1 QAEDGIRDRNVTGV
15 QTCALP
21 IYNPKNY
28 NGIKIYDQNG
38 GQLLPDE
45 SEDLSQYIN
54 AIERPL
60 QIDGGNFNSLLNDKK
75 ITYMSHEV
83 TEAYKS
89 EVKDLVEDNPE
100 TDAKVVLTSL
110 HGTSLPLTSTIL
122 SELDYDNFVIEKE
135 QY

>member
-1 QAEDGIRDRNVTGV
+1 M
-15 QTCALP
+15 
-21 IYNPKNY
+21 
-28 NGIKIYDQNG
+28 
-38 GQLLPDE
+38 PDE

-89 EVKDLVEDNPE
+89 EVKDLVGDIPE
-100 TDAKVVLTSL
+100 KVAYLL
-110 HGTSLPLTSTIL
+110 LLNLEIL
-122 SELDYDNFVIEKE
+122 I
-135 QY
+135 